1 MSRFCDAIITI
12 NHEDYN
18 NAKRM
23 HCPNVYVI
31 PSVGLDNKRFADI
44 KINRAEY
51 RVSFGVKP
59 NDHMVVLAIKINHL
73 LCRCVP
79 KQL

>member
-1 MSRFCDAIITI
+1 
-12 NHEDYN
+12 
-18 NAKRM
+18 M

-44 KINRAEY
+44 KINRDEY

-59 NDHMVVLAIKINHL
+59 NDHMVLSVGELDVYKRQVLWRQIL
-73 LCRCVP
+73 
-79 KQL
+79 